1 MASTIREVVLGV
13 GGGIAAYK
21 SADLLRRLQDL
32 GYGVTV
38 VPTPASLNFVGAATW
53 EALSGRPVT
62 TQVWEKVDQVRHVS
76 LAKSADY
83 FIIAP
88 ATADLIARLAT
99 GRADDLLTNL
109 VLASTAS
116 KLVVPAMHP
125 NMWTNPATQS
135 NVGIL
140 RSRGFIVLEPDSG
153 RLTGNDSGAGRFPTT
168 ERILSEFCA
177 ISTRDGDLSGKNV
190 LVTAGGTREAIDPVR
205 FIGNHS
211 SGKQGIAVAKAAH
224 LRGAHVTLIAANIDG
239 LNLPGIKTVNITD
252 AESMLHAVENE
263 FAECDILVMAAAVA
277 DAKPIKQMSE
287 KIKKADYNSI
297 DLEETI
303 DILKAISAKKGK
315 QIMVGFAAETREL
328 LSSATS
334 KLEAKHLDL
343 IYVND
348 VSDGAIFGQDQTQ
361 GTILLRNGENIPVSR
376 QSKDTLS
383 DLLLDYALKQL
394 G

>member
-1 MASTIREVVLGV
+1 
-13 GGGIAAYK
+13 
-21 SADLLRRLQDL
+21 
-32 GYGVTV
+32 
-38 VPTPASLNFVGAATW
+38 
-53 EALSGRPVT
+53 
-62 TQVWEKVDQVRHVS
+62 
-76 LAKSADY
+76 
-83 FIIAP
+83 
-88 ATADLIARLAT
+88 
-99 GRADDLLTNL
+99 
-109 VLASTAS
+109 
-116 KLVVPAMHP
+116 
-125 NMWTNPATQS
+125 
-135 NVGIL
+135 
-140 RSRGFIVLEPDSG
+140 
-153 RLTGNDSGAGRFPTT
+153 
-168 ERILSEFCA
+168 
-177 ISTRDGDLSGKNV
+177 
-190 LVTAGGTREAIDPVR
+190 
-205 FIGNHS
+205 
-211 SGKQGIAVAKAAH
+211 
-224 LRGAHVTLIAANIDG
+224 
-239 LNLPGIKTVNITD
+239 
-252 AESMLHAVENE
+252 MLHAVENE